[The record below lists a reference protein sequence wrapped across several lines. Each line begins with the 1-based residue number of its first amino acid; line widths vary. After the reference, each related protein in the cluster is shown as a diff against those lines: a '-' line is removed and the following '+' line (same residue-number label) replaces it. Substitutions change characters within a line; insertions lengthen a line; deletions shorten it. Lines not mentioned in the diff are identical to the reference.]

1 MIGHALK
8 KTSARNTCNYRIENK
23 TMPWGP
29 TFLVYNIVLS
39 EIYAAA
45 LSELLLF

>member
-8 KTSARNTCNYRIENK
+8 KTSERNTCNYQIEHK

-29 TFLVYNIVLS
+29 NISSVQYGGSKPQFPLKL
-39 EIYAAA
+39 IN
-45 LSELLLF
+45 